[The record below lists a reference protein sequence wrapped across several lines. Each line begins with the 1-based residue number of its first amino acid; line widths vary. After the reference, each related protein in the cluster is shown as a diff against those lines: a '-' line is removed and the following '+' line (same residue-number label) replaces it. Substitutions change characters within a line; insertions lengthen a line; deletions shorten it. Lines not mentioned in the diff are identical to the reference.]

1 MFVDIFLM
9 RKIKILSN
17 FCLSCCLSFPPLDSS
32 TVSITDMISFLFRF
46 LVTVVV
52 GSPARRGQEPGVGG
66 GGGGAVAG
74 GRPPRGGR
82 GGHTAVSTAGVSVVV
97 SITLMVS
104 VSVSLSISGV

>member
-1 MFVDIFLM
+1 MFVDIFLRM
-9 RKIKILSN
+9 KIRLLSN
-17 FCLSCCLSFPPLDSS
+17 SSLGCCLGFPPPDSS
-32 TVSITDMISFLFRF
+32 TVSITDLISFLFLF

-66 GGGGAVAG
+66 AGGGAVAG
-74 GRPPRGGR
+74 GRPPGGGR

-104 VSVSLSISGV
+104 LSVSLSISGV